1 MIEQFKSYFVKL
13 ERLSSAELDRSAEKL
28 VVAENGN
35 IAKLIAHIAEMSAR
49 KVALEL
55 GYKNLFDY
63 CIRRLNLSEGAVPAR
78 IHVANVSRRF
88 PQLLVALAEN
98 RISLTV
104 ASLLA
109 AHVTENNVDKLIS
122 DCAGMKRKETEEYLV
137 TLRPKSVFEPSIR
150 KRPSARQPAAPPQ
163 QQQQSQNDKINPQAP
178 EPPLE
183 PTPPKSSP
191 TILQPAK
198 PDEFNFRS
206 SADRDFKVKFERLA
220 EVLGVENAPKHMA
233 EILEKALDIALEK
246 KDPKKKLERRKKRE
260 NSSKEKSRLNE
271 IAKND
276 EPAKS
281 RYIASEVSERVHA
294 RANYQCEF
302 CASDGRRCSSR
313 TGLQIEH
320 VRPFGIFRSNDER
333 FLQLLCAAHN
343 GLAAERVY
351 GAAFIQRK
359 IRAAQ
364 GGSKCLDLDSSKR
377 LLLQPALVGVDFFVS
392 ATLVSY
398 LQS

>member
-1 MIEQFKSYFVKL
+1 M
-13 ERLSSAELDRSAEKL
+13 
-28 VVAENGN
+28 AENGN

-109 AHVTENNVDKLIS
+109 AHVSENNVDKLIS

-163 QQQQSQNDKINPQAP
+163 QQPQNDKINPQAP

-198 PDEFNFRS
+198 PDEFNFRF
-206 SADRDFKVKFERLA
+206 SADRDFKDKFERLA

-260 NSSKEKSRLNE
+260 HSSKEKSRLNE

-281 RYIASEVSERVHA
+281 RYIASEVSERV
-294 RANYQCEF
+294 
-302 CASDGRRCSSR
+302 
-313 TGLQIEH
+313 QI
-320 VRPFGIFRSNDER
+320 
-333 FLQLLCAAHN
+333 
-343 GLAAERVY
+343 
-351 GAAFIQRK
+351 
-359 IRAAQ
+359 
-364 GGSKCLDLDSSKR
+364 
-377 LLLQPALVGVDFFVS
+377 
-392 ATLVSY
+392 
-398 LQS
+398 